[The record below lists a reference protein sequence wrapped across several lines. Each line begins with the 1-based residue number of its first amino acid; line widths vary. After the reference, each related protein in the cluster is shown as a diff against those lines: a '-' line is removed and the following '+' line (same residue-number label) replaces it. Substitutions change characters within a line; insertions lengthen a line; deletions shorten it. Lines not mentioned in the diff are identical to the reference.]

1 MEENYLAKENQIKLQ
16 EIKRIYSLVGIS
28 KISFE
33 KKKQINEIKELKF
46 SNQ

>member
-28 KISFE
+28 KMSS
-33 KKKQINEIKELKF
+33 KKRQRNAINELNF
-46 SNQ
+46 